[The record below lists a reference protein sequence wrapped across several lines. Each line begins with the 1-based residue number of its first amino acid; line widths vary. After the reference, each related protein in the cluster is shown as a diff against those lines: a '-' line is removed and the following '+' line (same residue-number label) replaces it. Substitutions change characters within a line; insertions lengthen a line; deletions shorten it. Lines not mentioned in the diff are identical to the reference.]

1 MTLLQRLM
9 RPAAHVRTVPPWL
22 ARHRG
27 FVARLAAGGGVAS
40 ARLRPASLVLLRRP
54 ASTRGETNAVWVAPS
69 WTVRLAP
76 QFTVAALAARTAVD
90 RPAVVRHLVLRGAVP
105 VPAADRH
112 ERTLVHSHTRVER
125 TFVRHES
132 HTDVPSVRVLR
143 TTRIERHSAYPR
155 VSVVLPRA
163 PAPAPA
169 PTAAPPTA
177 PSARSAARG
186 VSEVRGPLGL
196 PAVREPL
203 PPQELARVT
212 DHVLAQLD
220 RKVLSFRE
228 RHGRI

>member
-27 FVARLAAGGGVAS
+27 FMARLAAGGGVAI

-54 ASTRGETNAVWVAPS
+54 ASPRGETNTVWVAPS

-76 QFTVAALAARTAVD
+76 QFTVAAVVARTAVD
-90 RPAVVRHLVLRGAVP
+90 RPAVRHLLLQGAVP
-105 VPAADRH
+105 VPAAARH
-112 ERTLVHSHTRVER
+112 ERTLVRSHTRAER

-132 HTDVPSVRVLR
+132 HTEVPSVRVLR

-163 PAPAPA
+163 PAPAPV

-177 PSARSAARG
+177 PSTRSAARG
-186 VSEVRGPLGL
+186 LSEVRGPLGL

>member
-27 FVARLAAGGGVAS
+27 FMARLAAGGGVAI
-40 ARLRPASLVLLRRP
+40 ARLRPASLVLVRRP
-54 ASTRGETNAVWVAPS
+54 ASTHGETNSVWVAPS

-105 VPAADRH
+105 VPAAARH
-112 ERTLVHSHTRVER
+112 ERTLVRSHSRAER

-132 HTDVPSVRVLR
+132 HTEVPSVRVLR
-143 TTRIERHSAYPR
+143 TARIERHSAYPR

-163 PAPAPA
+163 PAPAPV

-177 PSARSAARG
+177 PPTRSAARG
-186 VSEVRGPLGL
+186 LSEVRGPLGL